1 MDIARL
7 ERILVTGLH
16 ADPPWIEHIGVR
28 SYRLKLAMDCENP
41 YRFELYSRGSIRAG
55 RRIRPLTLAGESR
68 CRQCF
73 SCSRRRSKMWAARA
87 IAEYQKWPL
96 TIFGTFTMSPQEHY
110 EVDVRARIL
119 LAERHIDFDRATDA
133 ERFMGRARIFGQEVS
148 NWIKR
153 IRSGRDG
160 HTFIPIRYLLVAEAH
175 ESENTSADMWQRP
188 HYHMLLHSLE
198 LGTLVK
204 GSPHQALRVGRQ
216 DLVCDVEAGEW
227 ECRNVW
233 NKKANRWVPK
243 AFLRDE
249 SFVKSQWT
257 LGHSKWQYA
266 DSPDTAFYVCKY
278 LTKSMHQRVRA
289 SVHYGDNQG
298 VPFAVQNR
306 TVNNVQRASLTPPA
320 QAEEGVQGELQGGS
334 PTPLVSS

>member
-7 ERILVTGLH
+7 ERILVVALH
-16 ADPPWIEHIGVR
+16 DGYAEHIGVR
-28 SYRLKLAMDCENP
+28 HYRLKLAMDCENP

-68 CRQCF
+68 CRRCF

-87 IAEYQKWPL
+87 IAEYKQWPL
-96 TIFGTFTMSPQEHY
+96 TLFGTFTMSPQEHY

-133 ERFMGRARIFGQEVS
+133 ERFMGRARIFGHEVS

-188 HYHMLLHSLE
+188 HYHMLLHSME

-204 GSPHQALRVGRQ
+204 GSPHQALRIGRT
-216 DLVCDVEAGEW
+216 DLMCDVEAGEW

-289 SVHYGDNQG
+289 SVHYGDITKVSHLLRKSGQ
-298 VPFAVQNR
+298 QNKVKR
-306 TVNNVQRASLTPPA
+306 GNLTPPA
-320 QAEEGVQGELQGGS
+320 PAEEGFGELQGGS
-334 PTPLVSS
+334 PSPLVSS